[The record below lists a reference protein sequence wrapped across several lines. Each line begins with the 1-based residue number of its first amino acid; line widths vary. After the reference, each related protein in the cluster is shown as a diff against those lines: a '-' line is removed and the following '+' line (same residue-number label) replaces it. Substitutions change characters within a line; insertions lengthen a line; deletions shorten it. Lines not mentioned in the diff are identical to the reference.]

1 VKKRYFIIL
10 ISLFFAVS
18 AGIFAQNREY
28 IPYVTQ
34 ISAEV
39 RNNFIRLTWADSKD
53 ALGPVYIFRSTRPF
67 SGVIQAN
74 IRPVTVRYGEQY
86 YIDDTDDMENL
97 YYFIAASDTAG
108 QRYDIILPGINSTSI
123 FTAQGFEDVPAD
135 PSLQDAMA
143 AELAEG
149 IYNLAAKQE
158 GDRIIITFEP
168 GSTER
173 NAILYRSTQ
182 PINHVQDLLNAIIIH
197 HGAVSPSVDLPVPG
211 ISFYYAV
218 IFEDEIASGSMG
230 IKPGVNAT
238 VAAVTLHSDTLER
251 VMRPIPLPTLNTG
264 TEGGFFIT
272 EIPNQ
277 IPLSKESLNMLSVNQ
292 MPPKAP
298 LELKRPRVF
307 SVDLIAP
314 TGGEE
319 SALFQIVA
327 EYFTRFDWEDA
338 RINLQHYLSLPRSRE
353 AEARARFYLGQSLY
367 YSGYFKEALMEFIT
381 FRSHNSGE
389 ANKWIDAVLTAMV
402 Y

>member
-1 VKKRYFIIL
+1 MKRRFFITL
-10 ISLFFAVS
+10 VTLVFSVG
-18 AGIFAQNREY
+18 AGLFAQNREY

-34 ISAEV
+34 IQAEV
-39 RNNFIRLTWADSKD
+39 RNNLIRLTWTDSKD
-53 ALGPVYIFRSTRPF
+53 ALGPVFIFRSTRPF
-67 SGVIQAN
+67 SGVIPPN
-74 IRPVTVRYGEQY
+74 IRPVTIRYGEQF

-108 QRYDIILPGINSTSI
+108 RRYDIILPGINSTSL
-123 FTAQGFEDVPAD
+123 FTAQGLEDETGD
-135 PSLQDAMA
+135 LRGAMA
-143 AELAEG
+143 AESAEG
-149 IYNLAAKQE
+149 LYNLTAEQS
-158 GDRIIITFEP
+158 GDRIIITFETAQ
-168 GSTER
+168 SWR
-173 NAILYRSTQ
+173 NAIMYRSTQ
-182 PINHVQDLLNAIIIH
+182 PINRVQDLLNAVIIH
-197 HGAVSPSVDLPVPG
+197 HGAVSPSIDLPVAG

-218 IFEDEIASGSMG
+218 IFEDEIASGDFG
-230 IKPGVNAT
+230 IKPGINAT
-238 VAAVTLHSDTLER
+238 VTAVTLHSDAIER
-251 VMRPIPLPTLNTG
+251 GMRPIPLPTLNTG

-277 IPLSKESLNMLSVNQ
+277 IPLSGESLNILGINQ

-298 LELKRPRVF
+298 LEPKRPRVF

-319 SALFQIVA
+319 SVLFQIVI
-327 EYFTRFDWEDA
+327 EYFVKFDWENA

-367 YSGYFKEALMEFIT
+367 YSGYFREALMEFLA
-381 FRSHNSGE
+381 FRSFNSGE